1 MFSLFSH
8 RHRLALQSGR
18 ETFLRHQSW
27 SFDCGPRCLFH
38 LRHWI
43 WDRRNDEVFC
53 RLPFWWVIPTSKSS
67 YLLSSL
73 RILSRILLD
82 STEMVYWSTLP
93 VVSLFQNLHFTEEG
107 NSKKLR
113 VFGYY
118 FVGCSLFEIVAA
130 YMFPALNGFS
140 IPCLAAMHSSNSTR
154 TIIKNVFGGASSN
167 EGLGILNF
175 SFDWQYI
182 GSEYMSLPLKQ
193 QVNSWIGISLCYIVC
208 ICLYYKNV
216 YGARELPILSS
227 ALFTQSGQKFNQSLI
242 FPNGTLTLDLAA
254 LEVTG
259 LPRITSTLFWSYSA
273 FNAAVGALF
282 THILLFYRK
291 EWVIFDFIDRSLQ
304 DDWEESLIKWQALTS
319 IRSNVLLP
327 AFPRSLPP
335 PASGTQSSKQEMEPS
350 QIHIGKPCK
359 STKKFHIGGMDFCSC

>member
-1 MFSLFSH
+1 
-8 RHRLALQSGR
+8 
-18 ETFLRHQSW
+18 
-27 SFDCGPRCLFH
+27 
-38 LRHWI
+38 
-43 WDRRNDEVFC
+43 
-53 RLPFWWVIPTSKSS
+53 
-67 YLLSSL
+67 
-73 RILSRILLD
+73 
-82 STEMVYWSTLP
+82 MVYWSTLP

-291 EWVIFDFIDRSLQ
+291 E
-304 DDWEESLIKWQALTS
+304 
-319 IRSNVLLP
+319 
-327 AFPRSLPP
+327 
-335 PASGTQSSKQEMEPS
+335 
-350 QIHIGKPCK
+350 
-359 STKKFHIGGMDFCSC
+359 